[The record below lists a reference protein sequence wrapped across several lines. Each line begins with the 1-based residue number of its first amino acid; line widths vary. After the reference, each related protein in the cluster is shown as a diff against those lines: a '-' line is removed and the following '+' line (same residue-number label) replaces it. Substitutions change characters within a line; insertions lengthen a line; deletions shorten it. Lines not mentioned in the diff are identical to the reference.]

1 MVLVILAVVWAVYL
15 ASWVRSR
22 TEHRRV
28 NSINSFSQHLSVLER
43 TTPGSRSGGSRSVV
57 GRPTGASLAGIGGP
71 TMVRR
76 TTLSQAKKRRRDVL
90 MGLLAA
96 TGITFLG
103 TIAMGG
109 PVRYLFG
116 LSLVLS
122 VGYVMALAS
131 IQKRALERRSKVR
144 YLDGSGAPAVWTDE
158 ERVDEGWADDAWADE
173 GEAAYSYPV
182 GQIYAVH
189 GR

>member
-1 MVLVILAVVWAVYL
+1 MVLVILAVVWAIYL

-43 TTPGSRSGGSRSVV
+43 TTPGSRGAGPRS
-57 GRPTGASLAGIGGP
+57 ASVALAGVGVAMAAP
-71 TMVRR
+71 RR

-90 MGLLAA
+90 VGLLGS
-96 TGITFLG
+96 TGVTFLG
-103 TIAMGG
+103 TVALGG
-109 PVRYLFG
+109 PVRYLFFV
-116 LSLVLS
+116 SLLCTVA
-122 VGYVMALAS
+122 YVVALAS
-131 IQKRALERRSKVR
+131 IQKRTLERQAKVR
-144 YLDGSGAPAVWTDE
+144 YLGESGAPA
-158 ERVDEGWADDAWADE
+158 AWADE
-173 GEAAYSYPV
+173 TWAEDGDTADYRYPV

>member
-43 TTPGSRSGGSRSVV
+43 TAPGGRASGRSVAASLPGVGTSPVGGSPMVGTNMARRS
-57 GRPTGASLAGIGGP
+57 S
-71 TMVRR
+71 
-76 TTLSQAKKRRRDVL
+76 LSQAKKRRRDVL
-90 MGLLAA
+90 VGLLAA
-96 TGITFLG
+96 TGVTFLG
-103 TIAMGG
+103 TIVMGG

-116 LSLVLS
+116 LSLVLT
-122 VGYVMALAS
+122 VGYVVALAS
-131 IQKRALERRSKVR
+131 IQKRTLERRAKVR
-144 YLDGSGAPAVWTDE
+144 YLDGAGAPAAWTDE
-158 ERVDEGWADDAWADE
+158 DWTDEAWKAE
-173 GEAAYSYPV
+173 GEAEYGFPV
-182 GQIYAVH
+182 GQVYAVH